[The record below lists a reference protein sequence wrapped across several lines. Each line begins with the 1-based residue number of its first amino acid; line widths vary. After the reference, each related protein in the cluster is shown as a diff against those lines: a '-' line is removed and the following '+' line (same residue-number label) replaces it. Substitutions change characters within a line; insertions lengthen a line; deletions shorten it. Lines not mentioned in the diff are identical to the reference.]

1 MFSKENNI
9 LLFVLIII
17 IFCVIFSMSYKDKKE
32 NFGDAS
38 INANYINLLNKINS
52 DSELKKLLLENIN
65 TQINIHNVNKLNFKD
80 KLDKIENKIT
90 KI

>member
-1 MFSKENNI
+1 MFSKEQNI

-17 IFCVIFSMSYKDKKE
+17 IVCVIFSMSYKKDKE
-32 NFGDAS
+32 NFDD
-38 INANYINLLNKINS
+38 ANYINLFNKINS
-52 DSELKKLLLENIN
+52 DSELKQLLLENIN